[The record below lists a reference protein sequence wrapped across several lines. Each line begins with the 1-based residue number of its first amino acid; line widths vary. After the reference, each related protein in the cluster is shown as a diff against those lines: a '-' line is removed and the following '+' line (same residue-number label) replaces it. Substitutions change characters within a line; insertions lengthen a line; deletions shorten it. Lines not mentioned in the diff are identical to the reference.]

1 MDIEKIQKIL
11 FGAVITVVIFTFAFL
26 VWYLGNN
33 GADCLID
40 PLKYYK
46 NVSNITNYNCSC
58 FMPLS

>member
-1 MDIEKIQKIL
+1 MEIEKISKYL
-11 FGAVITVVIFTFAFL
+11 FGVMISVIVFTFAFL
-26 VWYLGNN
+26 IWYLGNH

-58 FMPLS
+58 WMPLK